1 MKSKRKSI
9 KSSIED
15 ANGIRISYHEKVCA
29 ERMKTLFKAIDEMK
43 KDIKSLKSSMDR
55 GKGGC
60 CNNNFYWR
68 FNWLN
73 LLLLPKI
80 EKRAAKGL
88 ETELLAAARFAKGS
102 EPGCLYAYRFEGTHR
117 SVGA

>member
-1 MKSKRKSI
+1 MKSKKIKSI

-55 GKGGC
+55 GKG
-60 CNNNFYWR
+60 
-68 FNWLN
+68 
-73 LLLLPKI
+73 
-80 EKRAAKGL
+80 
-88 ETELLAAARFAKGS
+88 AAAIIIFIGGLIGS
-102 EPGCLYAYRFEGTHR
+102 IFYFFQK
-117 SVGA
+117 